1 MSLAEYTVLPAVM
14 MGHEEENIVTET
26 TYEYVEGFD
35 DMKIPECEEYE
46 EGHIAAGEV
55 DIFDVEKFIQ
65 IRI

>member
-1 MSLAEYTVLPAVM
+1 M